1 MSQKYLQKLNY
12 KIIKLSS
19 SEDSS
24 SNSNHKIISFENSWS
39 SEMFCTYPQQ
49 IIIQFDCP
57 VNLRQINIISHE
69 KKISE
74 KISFFSFC
82 PQKDISIPNYNIVN
96 YDNIGFINFNQN
108 FASNFQTRELQK
120 ILINIKCLYLKIELE
135 KNYINDY
142 NPYHQVGLVNIDFY
156 GYKLSG
162 YSNLLN
168 KKKNNVLKEEERK
181 DEIGNN
187 DNINS
192 SDVNGNNPADEISGE
207 KVNQLNNKLMESN
220 KNQNYKECKLYK
232 ELISKAKELGNK
244 IYALEE
250 EKNEAIKIEDYDK
263 ATELKATIDSLKVQ
277 LYNLGEKR
285 NSSANNN
292 KNVISDL
299 NNNNLK
305 TISNTN
311 DLDNTLDN
319 QNNNSYFASG
329 NNSRSFDSYNQMM
342 SASSFNKSKDQSI
355 EEKKK
360 TIINYDEMVIP
371 AITNKELKKNKSEEE
386 LDFENEQLYT
396 LNPGPLKELEK
407 DEHDNYS
414 ILIPFIGDNGLTKLL
429 SNQIIYKTEGI
440 NLLMSELPKIF
451 VSSNLKK
458 ILSKIIELISI
469 FLDFKNNSITLK
481 TFELIS
487 QLFQYMNINKEKI
500 NLRKKSIQL
509 LNNRII
515 SKIVNYFNNGVERIR
530 KKAESLYIH
539 IIKQNV
545 LNFDMLIHDLL
556 ITEVEN
562 IDSDGDEYFIS
573 PVNVLCKLNILEY
586 ILNQYSNIIESK
598 KSTKETFPIDIIID
612 YLVMNINNPKNQI
625 KEKCRKVCNIA
636 YQHFG
641 ADAFKDKLSFLDKK
655 ELDKLFKI
663 KSLEPMMKSLST
675 NSLNN
680 SKKNSGNNSPRP
692 NRGKNIKNEC
702 NLCKQN
708 IGNESKINHV
718 KNCLMCYK
726 CKKCKNYIEIQ
737 NLTEHKL
744 YDCLYKN
751 EYKLC
756 DRCKEAIYIK
766 SYEIHIKNKKCNPS
780 KKNCLRCPLCHRDI
794 PSNNEAFFQHLM
806 IDGCPERD
814 KNKNKI
820 DEGV

>member
-24 SNSNHKIISFENSWS
+24 TNSNHKIISFENSWS

-192 SDVNGNNPADEISGE
+192 SDVNGNNPIDEISGE

-263 ATELKATIDSLKVQ
+263 ATELKATIDSLKIQ

-545 LNFDMLIHDLL
+545 LNF
-556 ITEVEN
+556 E
-562 IDSDGDEYFIS
+562 
-573 PVNVLCKLNILEY
+573 
-586 ILNQYSNIIESK
+586 
-598 KSTKETFPIDIIID
+598 
-612 YLVMNINNPKNQI
+612 
-625 KEKCRKVCNIA
+625 
-636 YQHFG
+636 
-641 ADAFKDKLSFLDKK
+641 
-655 ELDKLFKI
+655 
-663 KSLEPMMKSLST
+663 
-675 NSLNN
+675 
-680 SKKNSGNNSPRP
+680 
-692 NRGKNIKNEC
+692 
-702 NLCKQN
+702 
-708 IGNESKINHV
+708 
-718 KNCLMCYK
+718 
-726 CKKCKNYIEIQ
+726 
-737 NLTEHKL
+737 
-744 YDCLYKN
+744 
-751 EYKLC
+751 
-756 DRCKEAIYIK
+756 
-766 SYEIHIKNKKCNPS
+766 
-780 KKNCLRCPLCHRDI
+780 
-794 PSNNEAFFQHLM
+794 
-806 IDGCPERD
+806 
-814 KNKNKI
+814 
-820 DEGV
+820 

>member
-24 SNSNHKIISFENSWS
+24 SGSNQKIISFENSWS
-39 SEMFCTYPQQ
+39 SEMFCSYPQQ
-49 IIIQFDCP
+49 IIIQFDNP

-82 PQKDISIPNYNIVN
+82 PQKDIYIPNYNIVN
-96 YDNIGFINFNQN
+96 YENIGFINFNQN

-168 KKKNNVLKEEERK
+168 KKKNNSLKEEERK

-187 DNINS
+187 GNINN

-220 KNQNYKECKLYK
+220 KKQNYKECKLYK

-250 EKNEAIKIEDYDK
+250 EKNEAIKIEDFDK
-263 ATELKATIDSLKVQ
+263 AIELKATIDSLKIQ

-329 NNSRSFDSYNQMM
+329 NNSRSFESYKQMM

-355 EEKKK
+355 EEQKKP
-360 TIINYDEMVIP
+360 IINYDEMVIP
-371 AITNKELKKNKSEEE
+371 AITNQKLKKNKSEEE
-386 LDFENEQLYT
+386 LEFENEQLYT

-407 DEHDNYS
+407 DEYDNYS
-414 ILIPFIGDNGLTKLL
+414 FLIPFIGDMGLTKLL
-429 SNQIIYKTEGI
+429 SNKIIYKTEGI
-440 NLLMSELPKIF
+440 NLLTSELPKIF

-458 ILSKIIELISI
+458 IFLKIIELISN
-469 FLDFKNNSITLK
+469 FLDDKNYFKNI
-481 TFELIS
+481 
-487 QLFQYMNINKEKI
+487 
-500 NLRKKSIQL
+500 
-509 LNNRII
+509 
-515 SKIVNYFNNGVERIR
+515 
-530 KKAESLYIH
+530 
-539 IIKQNV
+539 
-545 LNFDMLIHDLL
+545 
-556 ITEVEN
+556 
-562 IDSDGDEYFIS
+562 
-573 PVNVLCKLNILEY
+573 
-586 ILNQYSNIIESK
+586 
-598 KSTKETFPIDIIID
+598 
-612 YLVMNINNPKNQI
+612 
-625 KEKCRKVCNIA
+625 
-636 YQHFG
+636 
-641 ADAFKDKLSFLDKK
+641 
-655 ELDKLFKI
+655 
-663 KSLEPMMKSLST
+663 
-675 NSLNN
+675 
-680 SKKNSGNNSPRP
+680 
-692 NRGKNIKNEC
+692 
-702 NLCKQN
+702 
-708 IGNESKINHV
+708 
-718 KNCLMCYK
+718 
-726 CKKCKNYIEIQ
+726 
-737 NLTEHKL
+737 
-744 YDCLYKN
+744 
-751 EYKLC
+751 
-756 DRCKEAIYIK
+756 
-766 SYEIHIKNKKCNPS
+766 
-780 KKNCLRCPLCHRDI
+780 
-794 PSNNEAFFQHLM
+794 
-806 IDGCPERD
+806 
-814 KNKNKI
+814 
-820 DEGV
+820 